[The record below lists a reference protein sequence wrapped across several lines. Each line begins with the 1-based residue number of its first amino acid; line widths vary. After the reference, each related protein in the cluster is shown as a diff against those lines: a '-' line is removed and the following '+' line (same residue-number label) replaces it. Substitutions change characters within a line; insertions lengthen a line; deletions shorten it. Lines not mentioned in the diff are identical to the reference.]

1 MKRVIFAT
9 PWSEIPC
16 QLRNVFQDAKD
27 NLTDIKDDENKTEI
41 LPHNIQVLLET
52 VDSEKSLDF
61 NTMIYSGRSSE
72 CSTKR
77 LEQLNKMPQERYK
90 TEQKKKLNYMMPD
103 KGNKQQLKLNQL
115 SFLSLFKTLKIYSN
129 HFWILITSMMLS
141 HCLIYLCG
149 QMQRI
154 QNN

>member
-16 QLRNVFQDAKD
+16 QLRNVCQDSKD

-52 VDSEKSLDF
+52 VYSEKSLNV

-77 LEQLNKMPQERYK
+77 LKQLNKMPQESPETK
-90 TEQKKKLNYMMPD
+90 QKKKLNYMMRV
-103 KGNKQQLKLNQL
+103 KGNKQRLKLNKL
-115 SFLSLFKTLKIYSN
+115 SFLSLFKTSKIYLN
-129 HFWILITSMMLS
+129 HFSILITSMMLS

-149 QMQRI
+149 QMWRVQK
-154 QNN
+154 N